1 MSPMCRNAARSSPIS
16 TNALCMPGSTRA
28 TLPRQML
35 PTSPRA
41 LARSTWSSCTT
52 ACSSIAT
59 RVSCGVTLIR
69 ISCVVAAR
77 SPGRATSVRRFA
89 MAGGSGPAFNGA
101 RSEDRH
107 AGAHEQRRRLVERQA
122 DDAAVAAFE
131 ARDERGGEALHRI
144 AAGLVERLAGR
155 DVTLELGGAEAAQR
169 DARNGYLDVRAVVV
183 AERDRGQHL
192 MRAAGEA

>member
-77 SPGRATSVRRFA
+77 SPGRAASVRMFA
-89 MAGGSGPAFNGA
+89 IAGGSGPAFTA
-101 RSEDRH
+101 TTLEDRH
-107 AGAHEQRRRLVERQA
+107 ARAHEQRRRLVERQA

-131 ARDERGGEALHRI
+131 ARDERGGDALHRLR
-144 AAGLVERLAGR
+144 APLVAWLSAR
-155 DVTLELGGAEAAQR
+155 DVALELGSAEAAQR
-169 DARNGYLDVRAVVV
+169 DARNRHLDVGTVAV
-183 AERDRGQHL
+183 AK
-192 MRAAGEA
+192 